1 MATLSGN
8 AIKDSYQGLLK
19 TSDNAAISASLKTIQ
34 DGSGND
40 TGMSLSATTLRAS
53 SLEINSATRSGST
66 NVLVW
71 DSSSKSV
78 GFRTLP
84 TFETVTTTVTGS
96 TNPTVTIAD
105 SAGNSTAIVFNGGSG
120 VDIDQSSNT
129 ITFSTPVNQ
138 QTTVTG
144 AVSLTSAVNGKTI
157 LLDADSIA
165 GGTITLPS
173 VTEGAYL
180 RLLLTTSSN
189 TAFKIQTSNA
199 AASGTVQRFVGKV
212 VVGSTT
218 DDQVAVQRIRNT
230 GNSFDNDT
238 LTIDGDATNTGGIE
252 GDCIELHGVDI
263 GGTVM
268 WLIDGRLTTTNGA
281 PTSIATVGAS

>member
-19 TSDNAAISASLKTIQ
+19 TSDNAAVSSSLKTIQ
-34 DGSGND
+34 DGLGND
-40 TGMSLSATTLRAS
+40 TGMSLSTTTLRAA
-53 SLEINSATRSGST
+53 SLEINSPIRSGSA

-71 DSSSKSV
+71 DSSTKSV

-84 TFETVTTTVTGS
+84 TFETVTTTVTGA
-96 TNPTVTIAD
+96 TNPTVTITD
-105 SAGNSTAIVFNGGSG
+105 SASNSTAIVFSGGSG

-144 AVSLTSAVNGKTI
+144 AVSLASTTNGKTI
-157 LLDADSIA
+157 LLDASSIS

-173 VTEGAYL
+173 VTAGAYL
-180 RLLLTTSSN
+180 KLLLISSSN

-212 VVGSTT
+212 VVDSTT
-218 DDQVAVQRIRNT
+218 DDQVAVQRIRNA

-268 WLIDGRLTTTNGA
+268 WLIDGRLTTTAAA